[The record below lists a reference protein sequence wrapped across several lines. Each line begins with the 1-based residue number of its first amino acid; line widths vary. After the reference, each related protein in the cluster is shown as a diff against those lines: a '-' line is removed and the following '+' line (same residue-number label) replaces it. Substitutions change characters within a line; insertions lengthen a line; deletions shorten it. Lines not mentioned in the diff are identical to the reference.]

1 VLTGRR
7 SERSVGERQG
17 RARRSEADIVQVV
30 AALVVALLVLV
41 VVVEAVLAA
50 CMGVASIA
58 GWAMDHMQILGQHH
72 SVGSEVLYRRTAAA
86 VAVAAAA
93 GNSGTNPGAEI
104 GALIEK
110 LRVTD
115 DFRGLQSAA

>member
-1 VLTGRR
+1 MLTGRR

-86 VAVAAAA
+86 VAVAA